1 MRKITLLSIFCLLIL
16 GVSAQNVG
24 VGTATPGTKLD
35 VNGAITLREGSLLIS
50 TGATSGII
58 PDGYSQVLVTGN
70 PGGAF
75 TLTGPTTPTNAGQKL
90 VIYNNTTSGYTGT
103 FHGTAIQSG
112 TAIEF
117 IYSAGNWVATASG
130 GGGATGPTGTA
141 GTNGTNG
148 ATGATGSQGAQG
160 IAGPTGAAGTN
171 GTNGATGATGSQ
183 GIQGIAG
190 PTGATGTNGTNGAT
204 GSQGAQGV
212 QGNVGATGAT
222 GSQGIQGIQGNA
234 GPTGATGSQ
243 GAQGTAGAAGPT
255 GLTGA
260 VGASGATGPAPGGTG
275 IVVVSGGVL
284 GTPGAL
290 TGDVTTSGSGLA
302 TTLAAI
308 QGKTLSITSLTSG
321 NILQYNGT
329 NWVNTSNNSL
339 NWALSGNSGISVP
352 PTPTTYGTTAI
363 SGNFIGTTGSP
374 AADLV
379 FATTN
384 ATTNLER
391 MRILSSGNVG
401 IGTAAPANK
410 LHVRY
415 DADNAGVMAIDNATS
430 GGFAGTYFYQG
441 GSANYRGHIGY
452 VNTGGSSSFGG
463 KGTFQVVSGNRPIVF
478 SANNGS
484 ELFNEIARF
493 DNVTGNFGINNTG
506 PAMKLDVITAST
518 TTGDAAIR
526 GVANGAAQV
535 YGVLGTTSSTSS
547 NASGV
552 VGYASGTSG
561 SNNGV
566 WGQSASS
573 AGSGVYGLA
582 TDPNGNGIYGYNNA
596 TLGSGNG
603 AGVYGSSAQSNGAG
617 VLGYSQYGNGV
628 YGSTVSGFGVL
639 GQATGN
645 NAIGLAGS
653 NIGTGTGDQIG
664 LYTTKSGNTGTGQ
677 GFGLQSYAT
686 GTASNN
692 YAGYFRSFGGTNNY
706 AIALGGSTSGQV
718 NISPA
723 ATTTTYSLTLPAGVG
738 ATGQVLS
745 ASNGTGGLTWSTP
758 LTSSTAVTTFSAGT
772 TGFTPSSAT
781 SGAITL
787 GGILNTANGGM
798 GANMTAGAIGAIP
811 YATSTTAYGTLA
823 DVASGSY
830 LRSGGAGAAPLW
842 STLTLPNTATTGDL
856 LYASGTNTIGNLAAV
871 AVGSVLTSNGTS
883 TAPVWSSLNGLDWT
897 LKGNSGIAVPPAPT
911 TYGTTAITGNFL
923 GTTGST
929 AADLVFAT
937 TNATTTLERMRITSA
952 GKVGIGT
959 AAPSYNFD
967 VSNSTAASVTNIGIT
982 SGSSTGTTSANV
994 TGIKFNDWFQST
1006 KLTSEITFDYQG
1018 SGLNAYSPAP
1028 SVQNASHGLNFISGR
1043 SGYDNY
1049 MFRDA
1054 SNNVVGAFLN
1064 TGYSSL
1070 TALATTDNFV
1080 VGGKVGIGLTAP
1092 LAPLMVYGGISNS
1105 FATNMTG
1112 TPLALFDGG
1121 SGTSNSRVVIGSNWT
1136 ATGTRP
1142 ESVLEFWNNAT
1153 GGGEGEGA
1161 AISTSSAQASGTGNI
1176 STSLIFS
1183 TSNIA
1188 AAPTARMQLWNHATD
1203 AVLSLLPSSTGN
1215 WARIGSN
1222 THPMAFLTAGSDNS
1236 STTPAMYI
1244 NTSGQVGINTTSP
1257 SSLLYTLSAD
1267 NSYTTNIATFM
1278 ALNKTYGV
1286 AIAYGGI
1293 RPVGTNSSNPLLLDG
1308 QGGGSVNFQSQQ
1320 SGNVVIGDATN
1331 NSSPYLLPASST
1343 SLRIG
1348 SSTAQCQDIYS
1359 NYFYALGKIMIGS
1372 TSSPGFPLDIENYI
1386 TGYTTPNPSYAYG
1399 QSGQGPNGSVSST
1412 SQYVSIY
1419 AVQNV
1424 VGKSFIGFSD
1434 ARLKNIIGQSKTAE
1448 DLNLLR
1454 QVKVT
1459 DYTMRDLIQNGSE
1472 HHKKLIAQE
1481 LKEVYPIA
1489 VKTIP
1494 VPQFIPN
1501 IYCSA
1506 ESFEIKGKELT
1517 INMSKAVSDTNIKV
1531 GVRCKLYVSDTA
1543 GVEKEIKGKVSAFTS
1558 TQLQIATEDV
1568 LKKSELSE
1576 RLFVYGTEIND
1587 LLAVD
1592 YEEVSML
1599 NVSATQELAKKLAGA
1614 EEHIQLLMAENAK
1627 LKTTSTQ
1634 QADLMKT
1641 MKAQLDAIS
1650 ERLNVTTSVR

>member
-1 MRKITLLSIFCLLIL
+1 MT
-16 GVSAQNVG
+16 
-24 VGTATPGTKLD
+24 
-35 VNGAITLREGSLLIS
+35 VN
-50 TGATSGII
+50 
-58 PDGYSQVLVTGN
+58 
-70 PGGAF
+70 
-75 TLTGPTTPTNAGQKL
+75 LTGIVPPLN
-90 VIYNNTTSGYTGT
+90 
-103 FHGTAIQSG
+103 
-112 TAIEF
+112 
-117 IYSAGNWVATASG
+117 
-130 GGGATGPTGTA
+130 
-141 GTNGTNG
+141 
-148 ATGATGSQGAQG
+148 
-160 IAGPTGAAGTN
+160 
-171 GTNGATGATGSQ
+171 
-183 GIQGIAG
+183 
-190 PTGATGTNGTNGAT
+190 
-204 GSQGAQGV
+204 
-212 QGNVGATGAT
+212 
-222 GSQGIQGIQGNA
+222 
-234 GPTGATGSQ
+234 
-243 GAQGTAGAAGPT
+243 
-255 GLTGA
+255 
-260 VGASGATGPAPGGTG
+260 GGTG
-275 IVVVSGGVL
+275 IANANAATVTSSGNYAY
-284 GTPGAL
+284 TRTL
-290 TGDVTTSGSGLA
+290 TGTTNVTFPTSGTLYGTATGSITSSQLSTSLTDETGSGAAVFGTSPSLTTPSLA
-302 TTLAAI
+302 GEVFSTNAGVSAAGTTLAGATALTSDYNVITTAAANSGVALPTATMGRKAVIVNKGANAVNVYPAAVVGSSIDALAVNTAI
-308 QGKTLSITSLTSG
+308 TIPVNGWMEFNASSITQWYSSS
-321 NILQYNGT
+321 NIT
-329 NWVNTSNNSL
+329 
-339 NWALSGNSGISVP
+339 
-352 PTPTTYGTTAI
+352 
-363 SGNFIGTTGSP
+363 
-374 AADLV
+374 
-379 FATTN
+379 FA
-384 ATTNLER
+384 
-391 MRILSSGNVG
+391 S
-401 IGTAAPANK
+401 
-410 LHVRY
+410 
-415 DADNAGVMAIDNATS
+415 
-430 GGFAGTYFYQG
+430 
-441 GSANYRGHIGY
+441 GSA
-452 VNTGGSSSFGG
+452 VTSF
-463 KGTFQVVSGNRPIVF
+463 
-478 SANNGS
+478 
-484 ELFNEIARF
+484 
-493 DNVTGNFGINNTG
+493 
-506 PAMKLDVITAST
+506 ST
-518 TTGDAAIR
+518 
-526 GVANGAAQV
+526 
-535 YGVLGTTSSTSS
+535 
-547 NASGV
+547 
-552 VGYASGTSG
+552 
-561 SNNGV
+561 
-566 WGQSASS
+566 
-573 AGSGVYGLA
+573 
-582 TDPNGNGIYGYNNA
+582 
-596 TLGSGNG
+596 
-603 AGVYGSSAQSNGAG
+603 
-617 VLGYSQYGNGV
+617 
-628 YGSTVSGFGVL
+628 
-639 GQATGN
+639 
-645 NAIGLAGS
+645 
-653 NIGTGTGDQIG
+653 
-664 LYTTKSGNTGTGQ
+664 
-677 GFGLQSYAT
+677 
-686 GTASNN
+686 
-692 YAGYFRSFGGTNNY
+692 
-706 AIALGGSTSGQV
+706 
-718 NISPA
+718 
-723 ATTTTYSLTLPAGVG
+723 
-738 ATGQVLS
+738 
-745 ASNGTGGLTWSTP
+745 
-758 LTSSTAVTTFSAGT
+758 GT
-772 TGFTPSSAT
+772 TGFTPSSAST
-781 SGAITL
+781 GAVTL

-798 GANMTAGAIGAIP
+798 GASMTAGAIGAIP
-811 YATSTTAYGTLA
+811 YASSTTAYT
-823 DVASGSY
+823 
-830 LRSGGAGAAPLW
+830 
-842 STLTLPNTATTGDL
+842 TLP
-856 LYASGTNTIGNLAAV
+856 AA
-871 AVGSVLTSNGTS
+871 AAGSVLTSNGTG
-883 TAPVWSSLNGLDWT
+883 TAPSWTSNNGLNWA
-897 LKGNSGIAVPPAPT
+897 LSGNSGITVPPAPT

-923 GTTGST
+923 GTTGGT

-937 TNATTTLERMRITSA
+937 TNATTTLERMRVMSS

-959 AAPSYNFD
+959 AAPSYNLD
-967 VSNSTAASVTNIGIT
+967 VTNSTAASVTNIGIT

-1043 SGYDNY
+1043 SGYDNF

-1054 SNNVVGAFLN
+1054 SNNVVGGFIN
-1064 TGYSSL
+1064 SGYGATL
-1070 TALATTDNFV
+1070 TSMSTTDNFV

-1092 LAPLMVYGGISNS
+1092 LAPLMVYNGISNS
-1105 FATNMTG
+1105 LSTANVG
-1112 TPLALFDGG
+1112 TAVAVFDGG
-1121 SGTSNSRVVIGSNWT
+1121 SGTANSRVVIGSNWT

-1161 AISTSSAQASGTGNI
+1161 SISTSSAQASGTGNI

-1188 AAPTARMQLWNHATD
+1188 AAPTARMQLWNHVTD

-1278 ALNKTYGV
+1278 AANKTYGV

-1293 RPVGTNSSNPLLLDG
+1293 RPVGTNSSNALLLDG
-1308 QGGGSVNFQSQQ
+1308 QGGGSVNLQSQQ

-1386 TGYTTPNPSYAYG
+1386 TGYTTPNASYAYG

-1459 DYTMRDLIQNGSE
+1459 DYTMRDLIQNGLE

-1501 IYCSA
+1501 IYCNA

-1531 GVRCKLYVSDTA
+1531 GVRCKLYVSDTT

-1558 TQLQIATEDV
+1558 TQLQITTEDV
-1568 LKKSELSE
+1568 LKRSELSE

-1614 EEHIQLLMAENAK
+1614 EEHIQLLMAENDK

-1641 MKAQLDAIS
+1641 MKAQLDAIT
-1650 ERLNVTTSVR
+1650 ERLNITTSVR